1 MNVKRQELEKKY
13 QNRTIKLEAD
23 YKIKH
28 QKLAEAQAKLKERE
42 DKFDEIIE
50 QKLAKKHI
58 ALMKDF
64 DKTIKQ
70 RYDEIEKV
78 LNSLRDRVDEE
89 IKQDVDSEFEKI
101 KERVKGEM
109 TAYSQKFRK
118 EKLKKIKEKKKGWF

>member
-109 TAYSQKFRK
+109 TAYSQKFRE